1 MTLVKRIGAA
11 VFAAGFAAL
20 PLAAQSDAQRE
31 VGPRP
36 DEELMW
42 RYVRALD
49 SGNADAYAATYTPD
63 GQFGTGANASK
74 GTEALKKLV
83 TGLEQRGAADK
94 AKGVTRTPMY
104 HMSADHSI
112 TFIDKDHVRYEAYYL
127 TVTAAAGTAM
137 PARVVA
143 AGREV
148 DEIVRVKGKWLIK
161 VRDVAPKD

>member
-1 MTLVKRIGAA
+1 MKLVKGIAAA
-11 VFAAGFAAL
+11 VVAVGFASL
-20 PLAAQSDAQRE
+20 PLAAQSERE
-31 VGPRP
+31 MRDRVQI
-36 DEELMW
+36 EELMW

-63 GQFGTGANASK
+63 GQFGTGPNASK
-74 GTEALKKLV
+74 GTAALKKLV
-83 TGLEQRGAADK
+83 TDFEERVAADK
-94 AKGVTRTPMY
+94 AKGVTRAPMY
-104 HMSADHSI
+104 HMS
-112 TFIDKDHVRYEAYYL
+112 TVRYEAYYL

-137 PARVVA
+137 PARVAA

>member
-1 MTLVKRIGAA
+1 MTFATRVAAA
-11 VFAAGFAAL
+11 VFAVGFASL
-20 PLAAQSDAQRE
+20 PLAAQSQRE
-31 VGPRP
+31 MQDRVQI
-36 DEELMW
+36 EELMW

-63 GQFGTGANASK
+63 GQFGAGANATR
-74 GTEALKKLV
+74 GTAALKKLV
-83 TGLEQRGAADK
+83 SDFAKRVAEDK
-94 AKGVTRTPMY
+94 AKGVTRPPMY
-104 HMSADHSI
+104 HMSTDHSI

-148 DEIVRVKGKWLIK
+148 DEIVRVNGKWLIK